1 MYISCNEKITKY
13 VLLLYISCTR
23 VAVGLSCTKFVTKWW
38 HILYDMFEQITF
50 KGTLVLH
57 NSLTHDLCVIIWDK
71 IWSAVMVNIP
81 LQACCDMPLY
91 VESEYD
97 RLLHYFP
104 KSVLRHNNSVDA
116 ISMNPT
122 DAKTPNQIH
131 QAWWNCVN
139 FDPNKKPQAC
149 ANIVLN
155 LRILRRMRN
164 LRKLQHDVTH
174 F

>member
-57 NSLTHDLCVIIWDK
+57 NSLAHDLCVIIWDK
-71 IWSAVMVNIP
+71 IWSAVMVNMP

-97 RLLHYFP
+97 WLLHYFP
-104 KSVLRHNNSVDA
+104 KRVLRHNNSVDT
-116 ISMNPT
+116 ILNPT
-122 DAKTPNQIH
+122 DAKTFNLIH
-131 QAWWNCVN
+131 QAWWNYTS
-139 FDPNKKPQAC
+139 FDPNKEPQAC

-155 LRILRRMRN
+155 LC
-164 LRKLQHDVTH
+164 KLQHDVARL
-174 F
+174 